1 MAQSV
6 STSRQTRRVTPQEG
20 YRLWSPTYDSDINPV
35 LSLEQRVLGSL
46 LPVAENA
53 DLVDLG
59 CGTGRWLERLA
70 ELRPRTLLGIDSS
83 AEMLAQAERKLG
95 SRAQLVMQSCEQWEP
110 RPHSADL
117 VLGSFLLS
125 YVDDL
130 NKLARAVRLALRTT
144 GTAFFSDLH
153 PTTTQ
158 KLGWRRSFCFDGM
171 PIEIA
176 TQNRP
181 LDQIISAFDAVGLGV
196 CALLEPCFGEADRSH
211 FQRAGRDHHWDA
223 VSKFPAVYILGFCLS
238 EPDAVSVSDPDFS
251 DVLACIHSSS
261 IALGPNEAGT
271 AAVHLKGDRVASL
284 CESGYSSNRET
295 PPGAAALDLRGYMLF
310 PGLIN
315 SHDHLEFA
323 LFPRLGRGGYDNFLE
338 WASDIH
344 STDASTVALH
354 REVPRET
361 RLRWGGLRNLLC
373 GVTTVCHHNPYEESV
388 FEKDFPVRVLR
399 EYGWAHSVAFGGDIA
414 AQKEATA
421 QGRPFIVHLAEGI
434 DALSAEDLS
443 RVIRAYRIDSQ
454 SVFVHCLGLSQSGRE
469 LIRQSGA
476 AVIWCPSSNV
486 FLFGRTLRL
495 DELRS
500 LPNLALGSDSPLT
513 AIGDLLDE
521 IRFARE
527 NSGLSPEDLYAM
539 VTQKA
544 VQALRLRNG
553 EGTIRPGAVADFFA
567 VPDKGVLP
575 ARTLSA
581 ISYRDVELVVVGG
594 RVHLASSEMRHRL
607 PNAHCQ
613 SLHPL
618 HLGGEVRWVR
628 ENTSELF
635 AMASRSLGKDLFLGG
650 HPVQI

>member
-1 MAQSV
+1 MLQSIR
-6 STSRQTRRVTPQEG
+6 TSPGTRRVTPQEG
-20 YRLWSPTYDSDINPV
+20 YRLWSRTYDSDINPV
-35 LSLEQRVLGSL
+35 LSLEQRVLKSL
-46 LPVAENA
+46 LPLGENA
-53 DLVDLG
+53 DFVDLG

-70 ELRPRTLLGIDSS
+70 DLRPRTLLGIDPSE
-83 AEMLAQAERKLG
+83 EMLAQAARKLG
-95 SRAQLVMQSCEQWEP
+95 SRAHLVIQSCEQWEP
-110 RPHSADL
+110 RPQSADL

-130 NKLARAVRLALRTT
+130 DKLAGAVRLALRAT

-158 KLGWRRSFCFDGM
+158 NLGWRRSFYSDGM

-176 TQNRP
+176 TKNRP
-181 LDQIISAFDAVGLGV
+181 LDQIISAFEAVGLSV
-196 CALLEPCFGEADRSH
+196 CALLEPCFGESDRPH
-211 FQRAGRDHHWDA
+211 FQRAGRDDQWDA
-223 VSKFPAVYILGFCLS
+223 LSKYPAVYILGLRLS
-238 EPDAVSVSDPDFS
+238 EPDRLSSSDPDFS
-251 DVLACIHSSS
+251 DMLASIHSCA
-261 IALGPNEAGT
+261 IALGPNDART
-271 AAVHLKGDRVASL
+271 AAVQLKGDRVASL
-284 CESGYSSNRET
+284 RESDYSGNGRGKSF
-295 PPGAAALDLRGYMLF
+295 GVALDLRGYMLF

-338 WASDIH
+338 WANDIH
-344 STDASTVALH
+344 STNASTVAQQ
-354 REVPRET
+354 REIPRET
-361 RLRWGGLRNLLC
+361 RLRWGGLRNLVC

-414 AQKEATA
+414 AKKEATP
-421 QGRPFIVHLAEGI
+421 QELPFILHLAEGI
-434 DALSAEDLS
+434 DAHSAEDLS
-443 RVIRAYRIDSQ
+443 RVIRKYRLDSQ
-454 SVFVHCLGLSQSGRE
+454 SVFVHCLGLCQTGRE

-527 NSGLSPEDLYAM
+527 NSGLSPEDLYVM
-539 VTQKA
+539 VTEKA
-544 VQALRLRNG
+544 AHVLRLRNG
-553 EGTIRPGAVADFFA
+553 EGTIRPGALADFFA
-567 VPDKGVLP
+567 VQDKGLSP
-575 ARTLSA
+575 ARTLTE
-581 ISYRDVELVVVGG
+581 ISHRDVELVVIGG

-607 PNAHCQ
+607 PNAQCQ

-618 HLGGEVRWVR
+618 YLGVEMRWVR
-628 ENTSELF
+628 QNTSELF
-635 AMASRSLGKDLFLGG
+635 ATASQSLGKNLFLGG
-650 HPVQI
+650 YPARI

>member
-1 MAQSV
+1 MAQSIN
-6 STSRQTRRVTPQEG
+6 TSRDTRRVTPQEG
-20 YRLWSPTYDSDINPV
+20 YRLWSRTYDSGINPV
-35 LSLEQRVLGSL
+35 LSLEQRVLSSL
-46 LPVAENA
+46 LPLAENA

-59 CGTGRWLERLA
+59 CGTGRWLERLSD
-70 ELRPRTLLGIDSS
+70 LRPRTLLGIDSS
-83 AEMLAQAERKLG
+83 EEMLTQAARKLG
-95 SRAQLVMQSCEQWEP
+95 SRAQLVVQSCEQWEP
-110 RPHSADL
+110 RPQSADL

-130 NKLARAVRLALRTT
+130 SRLASAVRLALRTT

-153 PTTTQ
+153 PTTIQ
-158 KLGWRRSFCFDGM
+158 KFGWRRSFCFDGM

-176 TQNRP
+176 SQNRP
-181 LDQIISAFDAVGLGV
+181 LDQIISAFEAVGLSV
-196 CALLEPCFGEADRSH
+196 CALLEPCFGESDRLD
-211 FQRAGRDHHWDA
+211 FLRAGRDHQWDA
-223 VSKFPAVYILGFCLS
+223 VSKSPAVYIIGLRLS
-238 EPDAVSVSDPDFS
+238 EPDAASRSDPDFS
-251 DVLACIHSSS
+251 GVLASIHSCS
-261 IALGPNEAGT
+261 IALGPSDART
-271 AAVHLKGDRVASL
+271 AAVHLKGDCVDSI
-284 CESGYSSNRET
+284 CESRYSGSGRVKS
-295 PPGAAALDLRGYMLF
+295 GGVALDLQGYMLF

-344 STDASTVALH
+344 STNASTVALH

-414 AQKEATA
+414 AKKEATP
-421 QGRPFIVHLAEGI
+421 QRRPFIIHLAEGI
-434 DALSAEDLS
+434 DAHSAEDLS
-443 RVIRAYRIDSQ
+443 RVIRKYRLDSQ
-454 SVFVHCLGLSQSGRE
+454 AVFVHCLGLCQSGRE

-486 FLFGRTLRL
+486 FLFGRTLRIE
-495 DELRS
+495 ELRS

-521 IRFARE
+521 IRFAQE
-527 NSGLSPEDLYAM
+527 HSGLSPEDLYVM
-539 VTQKA
+539 VTRRAAQ
-544 VQALRLRNG
+544 VLRLRNG
-553 EGTIRPGAVADFFA
+553 EGTIRPGALADFFA
-567 VPDKGVLP
+567 VQDKGLSP
-575 ARTLSA
+575 ARTLA
-581 ISYRDVELVVVGG
+581 GISHADVELVVVGG

-613 SLHPL
+613 SLHRL
-618 HLGGEVRWVR
+618 DLGGQMRWVR
-628 ENTSELF
+628 ENTAELF
-635 AMASRSLGKDLFLGG
+635 AAASRSLGKDLFLGG
-650 HPVQI
+650 HPVRI